1 MQKLY
6 DLVTEQGEYTDFS
19 VNSDNMSG
27 GNEIDDNATGIPDS
41 SGDEVKSTL
50 KTISDSIDKLQQINP
65 DFLQSDRV
73 KQIMTDMMSICQMQ
87 MSDNGG
93 QELSP
98 EEQDDLHIDQN
109 DGVEDDENNS
119 VKMFESKQHLMKQFK
134 RFL

>member
-6 DLVTEQGEYTDFS
+6 DLLTEQGEYTDFS

-65 DFLQSDRV
+65 DFIQSDRV

-87 MSDNGG
+87 MSDNGD
-93 QELSP
+93 
-98 EEQDDLHIDQN
+98 QDDLHIDQN
-109 DGVEDDENNS
+109 DGVEDVDNNS

>member
-6 DLVTEQGEYTDFS
+6 DLLTEQGEYTDFS

-87 MSDNGG
+87 MSDNGD
-93 QELSP
+93 
-98 EEQDDLHIDQN
+98 QDDLHIDQN

>member
-6 DLVTEQGEYTDFS
+6 DLLTEQGEYTDFS

-87 MSDNGG
+87 MSDNGD
-93 QELSP
+93 
-98 EEQDDLHIDQN
+98 QDDLHIDQN
-109 DGVEDDENNS
+109 DGLEDVDNNS

>member
-6 DLVTEQGEYTDFS
+6 DLLTEQGEYTDFS

-87 MSDNGG
+87 MSDNGD
-93 QELSP
+93 
-98 EEQDDLHIDQN
+98 QDDLHIDQN
-109 DGVEDDENNS
+109 DGVEDVDNNS